1 MPWFFGN
8 GYNRVV
14 PNIIVIAPILV
25 LIALSNIMGT
35 QYLLP
40 IGRQK
45 EYTLSVVTG
54 CIVNFLMNLILIPKF
69 YSIGAAIA
77 TVIAEAS
84 VTGVQIFCTRKDF
97 CFWKIANNNKQYVI
111 SSLVMFIIIYTL
123 SPKLQSSII
132 NTFLCIIIGGGIYLG
147 TLLIIK
153 DETIIEAIE
162 KIKTRIGK

>member
-1 MPWFFGN
+1 MP
-8 GYNRVV
+8 
-14 PNIIVIAPILV
+14 
-25 LIALSNIMGT
+25 
-35 QYLLP
+35 
-40 IGRQK
+40 
-45 EYTLSVVTG
+45 E
-54 CIVNFLMNLILIPKF
+54 LILIPKF

-153 DETIIEAIE
+153 DDTIIEAIE